1 MIKTSLDHDLGILW
15 KMFKNLRQL
24 AKIVEVEFY
33 IFKKNYIIVWR
44 YKISPLLL
52 KNISNISLVRC
63 TQYENIFNTQR

>member
-33 IFKKNYIIVWR
+33 IVKKNYIIVWR